1 MSFSLTFHGILDGNI
16 RNVYSGLPMKLTYR
30 HSSEYPNMDQLRQ
43 SHSNQQLKNAV
54 LRTSEY
60 QQEYKCLIPRAPAF
74 RIMSRHEI
82 DEVVNRLCKPT
93 IASQGVSGTSE
104 REMVKEQAAT
114 HPKYLGLKQVS
125 SEEAGAIT
133 DRVNKPTRMSIIRDR
148 GNTSSQS
155 DMPEVN

>member
-43 SHSNQQLKNAV
+43 SRSNQMLKNNV

-60 QQEYKCLIPRAPAF
+60 KEEYKCLIPRAPAF
-74 RIMSRHEI
+74 RLLSRHEV
-82 DEVVNRLCKPT
+82 DDMVFRLTKPT
-93 IASQGVSGTSE
+93 IASQGVHGTSE
-104 REMVKEQAAT
+104 KEMVKEKTASN
-114 HPKYLGLKQVS
+114 PKYMGLNQVT
-125 SEEAGAIT
+125 SEEAEAIT

-148 GNTSSQS
+148 STMSQDS
-155 DMPEVN
+155 MPEVN